1 MKSGLDTADTAR
13 LHISDEISRPDKPY
27 VDPITWRNAPTRHYT
42 LESEGSFF
50 TEGDTSTAE
59 ITENFFENMERS
71 YPACFRISKV
81 DRFEVIP
88 HFEVFG
94 K

>member
-42 LESEGSFF
+42 LESEGSVF

-59 ITENFFENMERS
+59 ITENFFENMEQS